1 MVSLGNDWD
10 SILADQ
16 WQMPYF
22 IELSDFLEKEYSENT
37 VYPEKK
43 DIFNALKLT
52 SFEQTKVV
60 IIGQDPYHTFGQ
72 AHGLC
77 FSVKEGVS
85 IPPSLRNIF
94 KELKEDVGREITN
107 NGDLTYWAKQG
118 VLMLNAVLTVRQ
130 GSPNSHKVKGRERF
144 TDAVI
149 EKLNLKTMPVVFLL
163 WGSHAQQKADVITN
177 PIHIKLT
184 ASHPSFFSANKGFFG
199 CRHFS
204 KTNRIL
210 EKSGQNGI
218 KW

>member
-118 VLMLNAVLTVRQ
+118 VLMLNTVLTVRQ
-130 GSPNSHKVKGRERF
+130 GSPNSHKDKGWERF

-163 WGSHAQQKADVITN
+163 WGSHAQQKAAVITN

-204 KTNRIL
+204 ETNRIL